1 MSSGGSHAAR
11 ACDKKIRRRPCE
23 AAISDKTL
31 CWQGNCA
38 RQQIRKTLERDAK
51 KWVPVFR
58 KNHAK
63 TKTLEHDAILSYR
76 IML

>member
-1 MSSGGSHAAR
+1 LTSGTIGF
-11 ACDKKIRRRPCE
+11 DNEP
-23 AAISDKTL
+23 
-31 CWQGNCA
+31 
-38 RQQIRKTLERDAK
+38 RQLERDAK